1 MNPGATASAILIVI
15 WAGLALISCPAH
27 AVEISKADQIAT
39 LKHISELAREQK
51 AELCKAA
58 WDLKQA
64 EKSVADLQ
72 QENALLKEKSRQA
85 LKKFLELY
93 IVIGG
98 LLAWI
103 FRGPIISAVKG
114 LIVFAR
120 PI

>member
-1 MNPGATASAILIVI
+1 MKAILGAIV
-15 WAGLALISCPAH
+15 ALGMASCTLH
-27 AVEISKADQIAT
+27 AIEISKADQIAT

-51 AELCKAA
+51 AELSKAA

-64 EKSVADLQ
+64 EKTVTDLQ
-72 QENALLKEKSRQA
+72 QENAVLKEKSRHA

-93 IVIGG
+93 ILIGG

-103 FRGPIISAVKG
+103 FRGPILSAIKG
-114 LIVFAR
+114 LIVFAK